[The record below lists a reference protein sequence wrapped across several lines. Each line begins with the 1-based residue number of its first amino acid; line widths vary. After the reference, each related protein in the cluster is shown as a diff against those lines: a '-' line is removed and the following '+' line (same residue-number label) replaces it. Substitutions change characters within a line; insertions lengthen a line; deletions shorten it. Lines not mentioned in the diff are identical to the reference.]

1 MTSALIRPYI
11 FIVNP
16 ASMIIFYIAIAYL
29 IVGTL
34 FSAIFV
40 IRLIAR
46 IDESVVASPW
56 TFRLIILPGCIIFWP
71 LLLKKYI
78 KARRESSDD

>member
-1 MTSALIRPYI
+1 
-11 FIVNP
+11 
-16 ASMIIFYIAIAYL
+16 MIILYIVMAYL

-40 IRLIAR
+40 TRLIAR
-46 IDESVVASPW
+46 IDESAVASPW
-56 TFRLIILPGCIIFWP
+56 TFRLIILPGCIVFWP

-78 KARRESSDD
+78 KARRESSND